1 MMRQWRMKHQRP
13 DGKSVVRSGD
23 IKALTGLRI
32 IAAVWVVL
40 FHFRPLLRDAA
51 PGFRDALAPVLNC
64 GAQGVDLFF
73 ILSGF
78 VLTWNYLDRMGWS
91 WSTRATLHFLWLR
104 LARVW
109 PVYLVTL
116 HLAAL
121 WVIFTLHVG
130 HVPWQDLSGF
140 SAVSYVRQVLLVQ
153 LWFQPFFDGSSWDG
167 PAWSISAEWL
177 AYLLFGLLVLVIFRM
192 AQTTRARSLIWLA
205 VAASLPPVVM
215 LLVSGQF
222 YTPWSWLPRI
232 VMQFTAGA
240 LVAAAVTRLR
250 PTDRGRRVSGYA
262 SILLIAAI
270 VGLLY
275 LFDAHPLHGVQDT
288 SGLVDVL
295 FVPLVMTLA
304 IGAGSLPA
312 LLSTRLMVFGG
323 QISFCVYMVH
333 ELVHTAWIWTAEQ
346 FQLTLHGTTGKLLV
360 AGLLTITIG
369 AAIVLFHFVEE
380 PARRS
385 MRRMVDVG
393 GPNADARTD
402 AAAHPATG
410 KLQSVDRAVAARPKS
425 ISARAG

>member
-1 MMRQWRMKHQRP
+1 M
-13 DGKSVVRSGD
+13 RSGE

-32 IAAVWVVL
+32 IAALWVVL
-40 FHFRPLLRDAA
+40 FHFRPLLADAS
-51 PGFRDALAPVLNC
+51 PGFRTALSPVLNC

-91 WSTRATLHFLWLR
+91 WSTRDTLHFLWLR

-130 HVPWQDLSGF
+130 HVPSKEVSQLT
-140 SAVSYVRQVLLVQ
+140 AVSYVRQILLVQ
-153 LWFQPFFDGSSWDG
+153 LWFQPYFDGSSWDG

-177 AYLLFGLLVLVIFRM
+177 AYLLFGVLVLVIFRM
-192 AQTTRARSLIWLA
+192 AHATRARSLMWLA
-205 VAASLPPVVM
+205 VGASLPPVVM
-215 LLVSGQF
+215 LLISGQF

-240 LVAAAVTRLR
+240 LVAAAVGRLR
-250 PTDRGRRVSGYA
+250 LTDRARRGAGYA
-262 SILLIAAI
+262 SLLLIAAI

-288 SGLVDVL
+288 GGLVDVL

-304 IGAGSLPA
+304 IGAGSLPT
-312 LLSTRLMVFGG
+312 LLSTRWMVYGG

-333 ELVHTAWIWTAEQ
+333 ELVHTSWTWTAEQ
-346 FQLTLHGTTGKLLV
+346 FQLTLHGSGGKLIV
-360 AGLLTITIG
+360 AGLLTITVV
-369 AAIVLFHFVEE
+369 AAAVLFHTVEE
-380 PARRS
+380 PARRW
-385 MRRMVDVG
+385 MRRMVHD
-393 GPNADARTD
+393 GPPITD
-402 AAAHPATG
+402 LHTDPTAAPVPG
-410 KLQSVDRAVAARPKS
+410 RVQSIDRVLEARPKS
-425 ISARAG
+425 VSARAG